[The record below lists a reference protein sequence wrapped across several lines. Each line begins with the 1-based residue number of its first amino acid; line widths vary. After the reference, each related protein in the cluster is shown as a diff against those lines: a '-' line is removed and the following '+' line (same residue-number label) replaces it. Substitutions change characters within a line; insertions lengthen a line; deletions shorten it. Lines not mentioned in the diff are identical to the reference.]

1 MANSKNNSVDE
12 DRDLVDFAV
21 RIWNKTMSEP
31 YYVFHFLLF
40 FSYIP
45 IRCAAS
51 NVISPSRA
59 SLLLRRVIIHDFCIF
74 VFVYGDWTLNLI
86 VSPSCFVYWTGN
98 TSGGYVLYIDCYKG
112 NRILLFFLTKFFP
125 LCFLVQFVRF
135 FELNEG
141 TSFSRSM

>member
-1 MANSKNNSVDE
+1 MERKTEYIFFEFLCLSSYSEILIQGATEMANSKNNSVDE

-74 VFVYGDWTLNLI
+74 VFCIWRLDLEFDCQSLFCLLDRKYKRWLRIVY
-86 VSPSCFVYWTGN
+86 
-98 TSGGYVLYIDCYKG
+98 
-112 NRILLFFLTKFFP
+112 
-125 LCFLVQFVRF
+125 
-135 FELNEG
+135 
-141 TSFSRSM
+141 